1 MTVAARDYAAPCA
14 AHGTIERARPCG
26 NKHPQLPNVSRS
38 RCKIILVEIQA
49 TTEKVYNFASDPRNL
64 PVWAP
69 NFAKAVSAT
78 EKGWVVETEEG
89 PAAIEFASRNGL
101 GVLDHWGRL
110 PDGAKFFNPM
120 RVVPDGDASILSFT
134 LFRQDGWDDDRLASD
149 AALVQADLDRL
160 KAHLST

>member
-1 MTVAARDYAAPCA
+1 MWQQTPATPEC
-14 AHGTIERARPCG
+14 
-26 NKHPQLPNVSRS
+26 SRS
-38 RCKIILVEIQA
+38 RCKIIPIGIQA
-49 TTEKVYNFASDPRNL
+49 TAEKVYDFASVPRNL

-78 EKGWVVETEEG
+78 ENGWVVETEEG
-89 PAAIEFASRNGL
+89 PAAIEFAPRNGL

-110 PDGAKFFNPM
+110 PDGAKFFSPM
-120 RVVPDGDASILSFT
+120 RVVPDGDASVLSFT

-149 AALVQADLDRL
+149 AALVQVDLDQL

>member
-1 MTVAARDYAAPCA
+1 MWQQTPATSK
-14 AHGTIERARPCG
+14 G
-26 NKHPQLPNVSRS
+26 SRS
-38 RCKIILVEIQA
+38 RCKIVLVEIQA
-49 TTEKVYNFASDPRNL
+49 TAEKVYDFASDPRNL
-64 PVWAP
+64 PAWAP
-69 NFAKAVSAT
+69 NFAKTVSVN
-78 EKGWVVETEEG
+78 ERGWVIETEEG
-89 PAAIEFASRNGL
+89 PVAIEFAPRNNF

-120 RVVPDGDASILSFT
+120 RVVPDGDASVLSFT

>member
-1 MTVAARDYAAPCA
+1 MRSAWDDRK
-14 AHGTIERARPCG
+14 GTTMWQQTPATPEY
-26 NKHPQLPNVSRS
+26 SRS

-49 TTEKVYNFASDPRNL
+49 TAEKVYNFASDPRNL

-69 NFAKAVSAT
+69 NFAKAVSAN
-78 EKGWVVETEEG
+78 EKGWVVETAEG
-89 PAAIEFASRNGL
+89 PAAIEFAPRNGL

-120 RVVPDGDASILSFT
+120 RVVPDGDASVLSFT